1 MNTLWTRSWRAAS
14 SLPRATSRAA
24 QAVFQQQ
31 QARLASVLV
40 VADPLAADGHLSVAT
55 QSAVTAATT
64 WLDARDD
71 DAPHH
76 CVLLTMG
83 VTPPSSRA
91 LPAGVTA
98 HTHAVTTTPNYVVE
112 TAAAAIVQAAST
124 GGSTAKPDLVVGAAT
139 KWGSSVLP
147 RAAALLQVSPV
158 PDVVAILDAR
168 TYRVSP
174 GRMAAGTGTLLCVC
188 VVILTR
194 SLLLSFFWS
203 VGGAGYN

>member
-1 MNTLWTRSWRAAS
+1 MNTWLTRSWRAAS

-24 QAVFQQQ
+24 QAVCLP
-31 QARLASVLV
+31 QARRASVLV
-40 VADPLAADGHLSVAT
+40 VADPLSADGHLSVAT

-76 CVLLTMG
+76 CVLLTTG
-83 VTPPSSRA
+83 VTPPTSRA

-98 HTHAVTTTPNYVVE
+98 HTHAVTTTANFVVE
-112 TAAAAIVQAAST
+112 TAAAAIVQAAT
-124 GGSTAKPDLVVGAAT
+124 GASATSPDLVVGAAT

-168 TYRVSP
+168 TYKSP
-174 GRMAAGTGTLLCVC
+174 QVMAAGTGRFLCVC
-188 VVILTR
+188 L
-194 SLLLSFFWS
+194 
-203 VGGAGYN
+203 